1 MKKIGIIGGVGPEA
15 TIEYYRLIIS
25 YYRDNIRDG
34 SYPEI
39 IINSVNITAM
49 INLIEKG
56 DKAGLIRYLSDSVK
70 ALADA
75 GAEIALIAS
84 NTPHLVFYEVAE
96 ISPIPLISIVEET
109 CTEAKRIGVKK
120 AGLLGTAFTM
130 NNRFYHN
137 VFEKQ
142 NIEIATP
149 DEESKSYI
157 HSKIFGEL
165 VSGIIKDD
173 TRKRFIEIINTLKS
187 VNGIDGLILG
197 CTELP
202 LILSD
207 GDIPG
212 TPLLN
217 TTAIHAKGIVDRIL

>member
-15 TIEYYRLIIS
+15 TIEYYRLIIK
-25 YYRDNIRDG
+25 YYREKIKDG

-39 IINSVNITAM
+39 IINSVNITGM
-49 INLIEKG
+49 INLIEKD
-56 DKAGLIRYLSDSVK
+56 DKDGLVRYLSDSIK
-70 ALADA
+70 SLSDA
-75 GAEIALIAS
+75 GADIALIAS
-84 NTPHLVFYEVAE
+84 NTPHLVFDELAE
-96 ISPIPLISIVEET
+96 TSPIPLISIVEET
-109 CTEAKRIGVKK
+109 CLEAKRIGINK

-137 VFEKQ
+137 VFEKV

-149 DEESKSYI
+149 GEESKSYI

-173 TRKRFIEIINTLKS
+173 TRKRFIEIIDTLKS

-212 TPLLN
+212 IPFLN
-217 TTAIHAKGIVDRIL
+217 TTAIHAMGIVNRIV

>member
-15 TIEYYRLIIS
+15 TIEYYRLIIN
-25 YYRDNIRDG
+25 YYREKIKDG

-39 IINSVNITAM
+39 LINSINITGM
-49 INLIEKG
+49 IKMIEND
-56 DKAGLIRYLSDSVK
+56 DKAGLVRYLSDSVIS
-70 ALADA
+70 LSNA
-75 GAEIALIAS
+75 GADIALIAS
-84 NTPHLVFYEVAE
+84 NTPHLVFDELAE

-109 CTEAKRIGVKK
+109 CIEAKRTGIKK

-130 NNRFYHN
+130 NNRFYHK
-137 VFEKQ
+137 VFEKSD
-142 NIEIATP
+142 IEIAAP
-149 DEESKSYI
+149 DEESKAYI

-173 TRKRFIEIINTLKS
+173 TRKRFIEIIDTLKS

-212 TPLLN
+212 IPFLN
-217 TTAIHAKGIVDRIL
+217 TTAIHAMGIVNRIV